1 MENTKMSLFS
11 NDEIIKIIE
20 ESESLKEVIKKIGY
34 QHQNSYV
41 LLKSE
46 LRKRN
51 IKIPKYK
58 SKSNGIYKKKKNE
71 EVFIKNSTAARSTL
85 KNRIIKENIIKYEC
99 LKCKNDG
106 NWLNEK
112 LSLQIEHINGINN
125 DNRIENLCFLC
136 PNCHSQTET
145 FSGKKIKKI
154 NYCICGNLIAKK
166 SKKCIRCNSN
176 DKSKN
181 QRIHQRPEY
190 EILIEDI
197 KKYGYR
203 KTGKKYGVSD
213 NAIRKWE
220 RIEKYFNP

>member
-1 MENTKMSLFS
+1 
-11 NDEIIKIIE
+11 
-20 ESESLKEVIKKIGY
+20 
-34 QHQNSYV
+34 
-41 LLKSE
+41 
-46 LRKRN
+46 
-51 IKIPKYK
+51 
-58 SKSNGIYKKKKNE
+58 
-71 EVFIKNSTAARSTL
+71 
-85 KNRIIKENIIKYEC
+85 
-99 LKCKNDG
+99 
-106 NWLNEK
+106 
-112 LSLQIEHINGINN
+112 
-125 DNRIENLCFLC
+125 LC

-190 EILIEDI
+190 KILIEDI